1 MITAR
6 SRGKCFSSPARIA
19 CTTVPRVFALLNVGK
34 PTRRSTSPTLMS
46 WRRKS
51 SLRTLLSARRTSTD
65 SSNLPQT
72 EPKEL
77 IGPQGQQIWQLAHA
91 GKNIFAEHL
100 DQDIAFIALQ
110 IQCHSLCGTGEVVHN
125 QHSFAF

>member
-6 SRGKCFSSPARIA
+6 SRGKYFSNPARMT
-19 CTTVPRVFALLNVGK
+19 CTTVPRVFASLKVGK

-51 SLRTLLSARRTSTD
+51 SLRTLLSARRSSSTD
-65 SSNLPQT
+65 YSDLPQA

-77 IGPQGQQIWQLAHA
+77 IGPQGQQIRQLADA
-91 GKNIFAEHL
+91 GEDIFAEHL
-100 DQDIAFIALQ
+100 DQDVAFVGRQL
-110 IQCHSLCGTGEVVHN
+110 L
-125 QHSFAF
+125 F